1 MAKNVSAERRTAR
14 RLRHARVRKSLS
26 GTSARPRLAVY
37 RSLQHIY
44 AQVIDDLA
52 GHTLV
57 AASTRDPQ
65 LASALDGKSKREQ
78 AEVVGRVVAE
88 RAQEAGVSAVVFD
101 RGGHNYHGR
110 VKLLADAARGAGLTF

>member
-1 MAKNVSAERRTAR
+1 MAKNVSAERRTSR
-14 RLRHARVRKSLS
+14 RLRHTRVRKALS
-26 GTSARPRLAVY
+26 GTPARPRLAVY

-57 AASTRDPQ
+57 AASTRDPL
-65 LASALDGKSKREQ
+65 LAADLTGKSKREQ

-88 RAQEAGVSAVVFD
+88 RAKEAGVSAVVFD

-110 VKLLADAARGAGLTF
+110 VKQLADAARGAGLTF